1 LNEEVKSMENVY
13 AAMLLHKAGKEI
25 NEENVTNVLTAAG
38 ITVDAVQV
46 KALVASLSEVD
57 IDEAIKAAPTMMAA
71 APAPAATAP
80 AAEEKPKE
88 EDKKKKA
95 EDDKAKEDAALEGL
109 GALFG

>member
-1 LNEEVKSMENVY
+1 MENVY

-25 NEENVTNVLTAAG
+25 NEENVTNVLAAAG

-46 KALVASLSEVD
+46 KALVASLSEVN

-71 APAPAATAP
+71 APAPAAAAP

-88 EDKKKKA
+88 DKKKKA
-95 EDDKAKEDAALEGL
+95 EEEKAKEDAALEGL

>member
-1 LNEEVKSMENVY
+1 MENIY

-25 NEENVTNVLTAAG
+25 NEDSVTKVLQAAG
-38 ITVDAVQV
+38 LTVDAVQV
-46 KALVASLSEVD
+46 KALVASLSEVN

-71 APAPAATAP
+71 APVAAPAGGAEAKPAAAP
-80 AAEEKPKE
+80 A

-95 EDDKAKEDAALEGL
+95 EEEKAKEEAALEGL

>member
-1 LNEEVKSMENVY
+1 MENIY

-25 NEENVTNVLTAAG
+25 NEDSITSVLKAAG
-38 ITVDAVQV
+38 IDADAIQV
-46 KALVASLSEVD
+46 KALVASLSEVN

-71 APAPAATAP
+71 APVAAPAGEAAAEQKP
-80 AAEEKPKE
+80 AAPV

-95 EDDKAKEDAALEGL
+95 EEEKAKEEAALEGL

>member
-1 LNEEVKSMENVY
+1 MENVY

-25 NEENVTNVLTAAG
+25 NEKNVTNILTAAG

-57 IDEAIKAAPTMMAA
+57 IAEAIKAAPTMMAA
-71 APAPAATAP
+71 APAAPAAAP
-80 AAEEKPKE
+80 AAEQKPKE

-95 EDDKAKEDAALEGL
+95 EEEKAKEDAALEGL

>member
-1 LNEEVKSMENVY
+1 MENIY

-25 NEENVTNVLTAAG
+25 NEDSVTKVLVAAG
-38 ITVDAVQV
+38 LTVDPIQV
-46 KALVASLSEVD
+46 KALVASLSEVN

-71 APAPAATAP
+71 APAG
-80 AAEEKPKE
+80 AAETKAAPV

-95 EDDKAKEDAALEGL
+95 EEEKAKEEAALEGL